1 MSSFALT
8 ASRTARQTG
17 FKSLRAVAPSARLL
31 CSSGKSPLTA
41 RSTIPLSLGAQRY
54 LQTYNGAANVNVPPS
69 SLDSVP
75 SPAEGKGHVSSAV
88 NGKLYP
94 SADEAIKDLRGGI
107 TVLSAGFGLCGT
119 AETVITAMA
128 KRQDLQDLTVVSNN
142 AGNAGDDGLSPLVK
156 SRQIKKCILS
166 YLGQNKALQDAYL
179 GGEIALELN
188 PQGSLADRLRAAGAG
203 QPGFYTR
210 TGAGTFIETG
220 GIPQLLSKKDG
231 NKEQTV
237 LIPGNKKQVAEYDG
251 KKYLFEPAI
260 HGDVAILRAWKV
272 DKAGNCVFRYTT
284 RAFGTLMAKAA
295 KIAIVEAENIVEVG
309 EIAPMDIDLPGIY
322 IDRIVPA
329 TVNKKI
335 EVVVLRDEKKDSSQ
349 TPNKAEAPKTPARL
363 RREKIARRAAKEL
376 KNGMYCNL
384 GVGMPVLAAS
394 FLPPGTEI
402 WLQSENGIL
411 GMGPY
416 PTQDQVDADIIN
428 AGKETVTLLPGA
440 SVFDSSESF
449 GMIRGGHVDVSI
461 LGAMEVASNGDLA
474 NYMIPG
480 KLVKGMGGAMD
491 LCSNPDKTKIVVVTD
506 HLDKHGNSKVVAECS
521 LPKTAVGCV
530 SRIITD
536 LAVFDID
543 REHGVMTL
551 VELAKGVELEHVQ
564 KVTAAPF
571 KVAENIGVF
580 A

>member
-1 MSSFALT
+1 MPSLALT
-8 ASRTARQTG
+8 ASRTARQIG
-17 FKSLRAVAPSARLL
+17 FRSLRGTIPSTRLL
-31 CSSGKSPLTA
+31 CKTPTTA
-41 RSTIPLSLGAQRY
+41 GSTTPLSLGAQRY
-54 LQTYNGAANVNVPPS
+54 LQTYNGAANVNVGPS
-69 SLDSVP
+69 PLDSVP
-75 SPAEGKGHVSSAV
+75 SPAEGKGTVSSAV

-94 SADEAIKDLRGGI
+94 SADEAIKELKSGI

-119 AETVITAMA
+119 AETIITAMA
-128 KRQDLQDLTVVSNN
+128 KRKDLQDLTVVSNN

-156 SRQIKKCILS
+156 SKQIKKCILS

-179 GGEIALELN
+179 GGEITLELN

-237 LIPGNKKQVAEYDG
+237 LVPGNKKQVAEYDG

-272 DKAGNCVFRYTT
+272 DKAGNCVFRQ
-284 RAFGTLMAKAA
+284 
-295 KIAIVEAENIVEVG
+295 AENIVEVG

-335 EVVVLRDEKKDSSQ
+335 EVVVLRDEEKDSSQ
-349 TPNKAEAPKTPARL
+349 TPNKQEAPKTPARL

-416 PTQDQVDADIIN
+416 PTQNQVDADIIN

-506 HLDKHGNSKVVAECS
+506 HLDKHGNSKIVAECS

-564 KVTAAPF
+564 KVTSAPF
-571 KVAENIGVF
+571 KVAENVGVF